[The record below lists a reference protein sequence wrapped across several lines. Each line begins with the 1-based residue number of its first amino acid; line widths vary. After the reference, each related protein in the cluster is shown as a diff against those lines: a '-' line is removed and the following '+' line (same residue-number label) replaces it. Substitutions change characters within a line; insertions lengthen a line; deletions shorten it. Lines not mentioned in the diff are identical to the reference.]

1 MYRGYCGFNWFLIKN
16 RRKKINPHDSTTH
29 GPAHTGTDSNPD
41 LNAFL
46 DDIRDAGMSITK
58 KWMEIWLTA
67 IQYAWGQQL
76 QGWSLKEEWEYVVVN
91 RIYPLMF
98 QAISKLAGN
107 DPKILTHAWDD
118 EQEGATEYAEKWAG
132 HLQYLW
138 TSPYELA
145 MRKKLIMGLLDC
157 AVFGYM
163 VGKTQWEPRPRGG
176 WDTTNKVWIGK
187 VVEYFIHP
195 GLFWADPSA
204 ENLID
209 AENCGTKRR
218 VKLEWAQNRWPKY
231 KKEIEK
237 EAYTSSDPQ
246 YSAGDIITYKSQKGD
261 TLSVSRQNMFSKL
274 VDLILGKG
282 AATGDS
288 SSDEL
293 VAGEKQRYVDIE
305 ESYWRDYS
313 TTHVKIEDN
322 VPEDIL
328 LRQGKITKNEIG
340 VFIDTETNEP
350 VKEWPQQVVKEYDE
364 PKYPNGRFA
373 LRIGRTILNP
383 EEKDQVYKENR
394 WPFTVMPYH
403 ILPHMWQGGNAVEMS
418 RHNNDFLNITV
429 SSLVN
434 QVRRTADPTKI
445 VEAGAL
451 AKDRKGKIRTK
462 KEDMTRLGRIVV
474 AAKGKV
480 NAMKNWDYPPLDPA
494 LATLVGIL
502 KQDID
507 DQMFMQD
514 VARGA
519 SSKGDQT
526 KAEIIRLNQNSL
538 DYVGL
543 QGIFL
548 DQWIDDTATLIAE
561 ICQRNYEPK
570 RLMKMLSGEQ
580 KKALKINQGLL
591 DVRFDVNI
599 EPGSTLPF
607 DEVKK
612 QQEYATAYKLLE
624 NPVPN
629 PMIEDM
635 LRVLNISK
643 RTEILQRYKGLQLF
657 RQFIMMGQVLRQVP
671 PEKIQAFVKTSG
683 VPQLQQLA
691 QLLVQA
697 GQLAPQVPKA
707 QVKGVA

>member
-1 MYRGYCGFNWFLIKN
+1 MPKEG
-16 RRKKINPHDSTTH
+16 TTH
-29 GPAHTGTDSNPD
+29 GNPLATED
-41 LNAFL
+41 KHPELNSFL
-46 DDIRDAGMSITK
+46 DDIRDAGMSVTK
-58 KWMEIWLTA
+58 EWMEMWLTA
-67 IQYAWGQQL
+67 IQYAWGAQL
-76 QGWSLKEEWEYVVVN
+76 QGWTLNEDWEYVVVN

-98 QAISKLAGN
+98 QTISKLAGN

-176 WDTTNKVWIGK
+176 WDTANKVWIGK

-195 GLFWADPSA
+195 GLFWADRSA
-204 ENLID
+204 ENLVD

-218 VKLEWAQNRWPKY
+218 VKLEWAQNRWPEY

-237 EAYTSSDPQ
+237 EAYTASDPQ
-246 YSAGDIITYKSQKGD
+246 YTASDIITYKGQKGD
-261 TLSVSRQNMFSKL
+261 TLSLSRQNIFSKL
-274 VDLILGKG
+274 VSLILGKG

-288 SSDEL
+288 SLDEL
-293 VAGEKQRYVDIE
+293 AAGEKQRYVDIE
-305 ESYWRDYS
+305 EIYWRDYS

-328 LRQGKITKNEIG
+328 LRQGKITKEPGTGI
-340 VFIDTETNEP
+340 FIDTKTNKP
-350 VKEWPQQVVKEYDE
+350 VAEWPQQIVKEYDE
-364 PKYPNGRFA
+364 PKFPRGRFV

-383 EEKDQVYKENR
+383 KEKDQVYKESR

-451 AKDRKGKIRTK
+451 AKDRKGKVRSTK
-462 KEDMTRLGRIVV
+462 DAFTRLGRIVI
-474 AAKGKV
+474 AARGKI
-480 NAMKNWDYPPLDPA
+480 NSIKNLVYPPLDPA
-494 LATLVGIL
+494 LAALVSIL
-502 KQDID
+502 KEDID
-507 DQMFMQD
+507 DQMFMQP

-519 SSKGDQT
+519 ASKGDQT

-561 ICQRNYEPK
+561 ICQRNYEPD
-570 RLMKMLSGEQ
+570 RLMKMLSDEQ
-580 KKALKINQGLL
+580 KMAIKIHQGLL
-591 DVRFDVNI
+591 DVRFNVNI

-607 DEVKK
+607 DEAKK

-629 PMIEDM
+629 PMLEDM

-643 RTEILQRYKGLQLF
+643 RKEILQRYKGLQLF
-657 RQFIMMGQVLRQVP
+657 RQFIMMGQILQQVP
-671 PEKIQAFVKTSG
+671 QEKIQAFVQTAG
-683 VPQLQQLA
+683 IPQLQQLA
-691 QLLVQA
+691 QLLLQA
-697 GQLAPQVPKA
+697 GQLAPQT
-707 QVKGVA
+707 KGVA